1 MDVQDKDSITVDR
14 CLDLAQFVS
23 CLITQKLMSNKIQVL
38 DFTSLT
44 LHSTINLYGAEIE
57 ESKSTTV
64 TQIRIVNLKTKV
76 MLKGLA

>member
-1 MDVQDKDSITVDR
+1 MFDNTKVDVKHN
-14 CLDLAQFVS
+14 L
-23 CLITQKLMSNKIQVL
+23 
-38 DFTSLT
+38 SLT